1 MDQDAFPIVVKW
13 KLRLHRSLSSR
24 ASLSIRKESAAGK
37 SQIRKA
43 RVSADPPPL
52 RHHYLDELAVGSV
65 RLVKLAAAD
74 REIDLLLPFGVA
86 GMRRDVPNF
95 DRAQGQGRGVGNE
108 LVPCSYRSVSGGIGR
123 LSVKSSNLR
132 PNFALIITE
141 QGLHWKSVMCNPGD
155 VCCARN
161 MQFS

>member
-1 MDQDAFPIVVKW
+1 MFSQLSLT
-13 KLRLHRSLSSR
+13 KLQLHRSLSSR
-24 ASLSIRKESAAGK
+24 ASLSIRKEGAAGN

-52 RHHYLDELAVGSV
+52 RHHYLDELAVRSV
-65 RLVKLAAAD
+65 RLRKSAAAD
-74 REIDLLLPFGVA
+74 REIDLLLPFVAA
-86 GMRRDVPNF
+86 GMRRDAPNF
-95 DRAQGQGRGVGNE
+95 DRAQGKARGVGNE
-108 LVPCSYRSVSGGIGR
+108 LVPCSCRSVSGGIGE
-123 LSVKSSNLR
+123 LSAKSSDFR